1 MANSIPNK
9 EDVEAWTRRQLAKGY
24 PIDEIKNVLIK
35 RGYKEEKVAQIVSGL
50 LPTEEKEEEKIED
63 YGKIEKKRKE
73 KTEIPARYR
82 FTKNKKIAALLFLG
96 VVCIILVFLIISGG
110 EKNLLDQISD
120 DLDSQDIKAQQEKV
134 KKDSKILF
142 DECKF
147 YFDVNECLMYAK
159 GNVSYLE
166 NTRETGNPKFFEF
179 DLYKKEYSSRDISK
193 YHMFKAIMEKDVALC
208 DRIDEQQL
216 NILCRVAV
224 LNDPSICEESTE
236 INVKELLIKFEQ
248 DIFKGLCAAYANKEL
263 SSCGLII
270 HGDDDEIIDDCK
282 LEINLLNALQDRDVE
297 KCNNINEI
305 DIKANCKSLISNS
318 QEHCS
323 DYATE
328 SCTNLMNF
336 FIANQYITLIQSES
350 IEICNLISD
359 KFLKRKCL
367 AEVNENKN
375 QIIMEKSITTDK
387 TA

>member
-1 MANSIPNK
+1 MCFPIAKQISNIYILIKYDYPKKVKMANSIQNK
-9 EDVEAWTRRQLAKGY
+9 EDVGVWTRRQFAKGY
-24 PIDEIKNVLIK
+24 SIDEIKNVLIK

-166 NTRETGNPKFFEF
+166 N
-179 DLYKKEYSSRDISK
+179 
-193 YHMFKAIMEKDVALC
+193 
-208 DRIDEQQL
+208 
-216 NILCRVAV
+216 
-224 LNDPSICEESTE
+224 
-236 INVKELLIKFEQ
+236 
-248 DIFKGLCAAYANKEL
+248 NK
-263 SSCGLII
+263 
-270 HGDDDEIIDDCK
+270 
-282 LEINLLNALQDRDVE
+282 
-297 KCNNINEI
+297 
-305 DIKANCKSLISNS
+305 
-318 QEHCS
+318 
-323 DYATE
+323 
-328 SCTNLMNF
+328 MNWGHHV
-336 FIANQYITLIQSES
+336 I
-350 IEICNLISD
+350 
-359 KFLKRKCL
+359 
-367 AEVNENKN
+367 V
-375 QIIMEKSITTDK
+375 
-387 TA
+387 